1 MRNSALTEGMVGEGY
16 VEIVY
21 SDYGYFVHV
30 GEWWGGMGYVQLM
43 ELDILYFTQTNYVG
57 AFV

>member
-1 MRNSALTEGMVGEGY
+1 MVGEGY